1 MLIGPGESESEFELN
16 LYLLKKEPGLRPGE
30 EFTQQTVR
38 SLTDPHPALR
48 WLTVWWWSQPQICS
62 CDLSLGKAYGH
73 VTLHDVESVQ
83 HNTVCQPKNNP
94 KELKSLFSLSK

>member
-1 MLIGPGESESEFELN
+1 MGEWLSFLPACLLYQDLIMLIGPGESESEFELN

-48 WLTVWWWSQPQICS
+48 WLTV
-62 CDLSLGKAYGH
+62 
-73 VTLHDVESVQ
+73 
-83 HNTVCQPKNNP
+83 
-94 KELKSLFSLSK
+94 